1 MPLREI
7 GAIPGADAVGVRFS
21 FLRKELYIVDSPL
34 KASSALSPTALKT
47 TKPSGKAWSPAPEL
61 RGPAL
66 VPALFIFRGSLVP
79 RS

>member
-7 GAIPGADAVGVRFS
+7 GAIPGVDAVGVRFS
-21 FLRKELYIVDSPL
+21 FLRKALYIVNSPL
-34 KASSALSPTALKT
+34 TASSASYPAALKK

-61 RGPAL
+61 HGSAL